1 MKTRMTAA
9 DVAAEVACLQA
20 AGLHG
25 MRVSNVY
32 DLNARSYILK
42 LSRSAGDGLQ
52 GQKVCPRSRS
62 LVATI
67 HPRAGS
73 AGIVRWAVN
82 GRLRMRPDYA
92 VLRELRACVVD
103 RACMPPA
110 ARPAPNPN
118 PDEGDSGAVAAGE
131 CVAAPYNTVRPRQE
145 CHAIQLHHEAAQAP
159 AWAAAGVHRSS
170 GHGPGVCSPPHASH
184 PITLAVWITPSPSA
198 VTLGSQRYPQVRA
211 GGSGRL
217 G

>member
-67 HPRAGS
+67 HPRAGWFS
-73 AGIVRWAVN
+73 G
-82 GRLRMRPDYA
+82 
-92 VLRELRACVVD
+92 D
-103 RACMPPA
+103 RAM
-110 ARPAPNPN
+110 
-118 PDEGDSGAVAAGE
+118 GGE
-131 CVAAPYNTVRPRQE
+131 RQ
-145 CHAIQLHHEAAQAP
+145 
-159 AWAAAGVHRSS
+159 
-170 GHGPGVCSPPHASH
+170 ASD
-184 PITLAVWITPSPSA
+184 AS
-198 VTLGSQRYPQVRA
+198 
-211 GGSGRL
+211 
-217 G
+217 